1 MKNLKD
7 KSISED
13 IRQNLV
19 DKKKHIVSLL
29 TRKGDFFK
37 NSETLRTQSGFL
49 RLVRTQNE
57 HVKIKNYI
65 FCSQCYG
72 MYGKKNLK
80 RHMKTC
86 PYKDTTRPTSSSS
99 LSVSKALMFNIL
111 QIDDL
116 PLDQTFKEEILADMN
131 ADEIFEILSNDKDIL
146 RLGMYLFKKYG
157 PEGADTI
164 RANMRRMARLVQV
177 MRHDSKSDKLTCR
190 EILLPHQF
198 DSLLKAVRTLSKES
212 ENSDRLYGAP
222 SFAKNVKYTLQKCLA
237 TIRGNL
243 LRQCSFE
250 QDKVYEAT
258 LSLIQDEW
266 YTQIGAKATRTFTSR
281 LKNKPQIIPL
291 TNDLQVLTEHV
302 ERKLEETIGT
312 IQETFN
318 AKTWFSF
325 CKLALVRILLFNR
338 RRSGEMA
345 SLLIEDFERSVSNMP
360 ISDEAFKTLS
370 ESEKKTKCEVRAHRN
385 HGETK

>member
-19 DKKKHIVSLL
+19 DKKKNIVSLL

-131 ADEIFEILSNDKDIL
+131 ADEIFEIS
-146 RLGMYLFKKYG
+146 
-157 PEGADTI
+157 
-164 RANMRRMARLVQV
+164 
-177 MRHDSKSDKLTCR
+177 
-190 EILLPHQF
+190 
-198 DSLLKAVRTLSKES
+198 
-212 ENSDRLYGAP
+212 
-222 SFAKNVKYTLQKCLA
+222 A
-237 TIRGNL
+237 TI
-243 LRQCSFE
+243 
-250 QDKVYEAT
+250 K
-258 LSLIQDEW
+258 
-266 YTQIGAKATRTFTSR
+266 TFFVWGCIC
-281 LKNKPQIIPL
+281 LKNTDLKEQIPSERIC
-291 TNDLQVLTEHV
+291 VEWHV
-302 ERKLEETIGT
+302 
-312 IQETFN
+312 
-318 AKTWFSF
+318 W
-325 CKLALVRILLFNR
+325 CKSCA
-338 RRSGEMA
+338 M
-345 SLLIEDFERSVSNMP
+345 
-360 ISDEAFKTLS
+360 T
-370 ESEKKTKCEVRAHRN
+370 
-385 HGETK
+385 